1 MKIVRNLFAASACLV
16 IALTLQACVSGA
28 RLLAKPADPA
38 EVQWT
43 YTLLLYGCRY
53 PDDLENMAILVQE
66 NGPYPVEI
74 YAPDFMY
81 KVKKGLPAPQ
91 ALAEA
96 EAFIQ
101 CSFHK
106 FWMSVLRKIPD
117 EAGRTIGYEVKPLYV
132 PWEVGVPEVLLS
144 SYSLK
149 DGKVTAYIL
158 LDPLVEKRR
167 DTSDGQRDDSSG
179 M

>member
-1 MKIVRNLFAASACLV
+1 MKIPNNLFTASACLV
-16 IALTLQACVSGA
+16 VALILQACVSGT
-28 RLLAKPADPA
+28 RLMAKPADPS
-38 EVQWT
+38 EVQGT

-66 NGPYPVEI
+66 GGPYPVEI

-96 EAFIQ
+96 EKFIA
-101 CSFHK
+101 CSFHNL
-106 FWMSVLRKIPD
+106 WTSVLRKIPD
-117 EAGRTIGYEVKPLYV
+117 EAGRTIGYEMKPLYV
-132 PWEVGVPEVLLS
+132 PWEIGVPEVLLS

-149 DGKVTAYIL
+149 NGKVTVYIV
-158 LDPLVEKRR
+158 LDPLVEKRKN
-167 DTSDGQRDDSSG
+167 TGDGQHDDSSG